1 MFAKRAFLIELM
13 KGFSDIKL
21 HIKNIAV
28 TVFLNI
34 WSDKALIPVFWK
46 WENYIFCE
54 ILFKNILIYVPFTL
68 WQR

>member
-34 WSDKALIPVFWK
+34 WSDEALIPVF
-46 WENYIFCE
+46 
-54 ILFKNILIYVPFTL
+54 
-68 WQR
+68 